1 MRLGQ
6 TEFTPVPQARHYQE
20 VGLPVVAV
28 AKEFAAYTRTGEH
41 SHLRAQLLFAVQGV
55 MVATTEV
62 GTWLVPPGY
71 ALWLPANVSHDVV
84 MHGHVAMRTAYVE
97 ASRRPKLPA
106 DCKVIV
112 VSPLLEA
119 ALVALSA
126 EPLPYNGHGRGG
138 HLAALILDE
147 IRRAPATVLALSV
160 PRDPRLA
167 KLARALI
174 EDPGLSMDID
184 RWADAIAV
192 SRRTMTRL
200 FRAQIGLSF
209 GAWRRRL
216 RLLRGTARYADGEP
230 ISRVAASLGY
240 LSVAAFRAMARREFG
255 SGSHLN
261 PPLSSSTRKT
271 AAVEHA

>member
-1 MRLGQ
+1 M
-6 TEFTPVPQARHYQE
+6 
-20 VGLPVVAV
+20 
-28 AKEFAAYTRTGEH
+28 AKEFAAQTRTGEH
-41 SHLRAQLLFAVQGV
+41 SHLRAQLVFAVQGL

-71 ALWLPANVSHDVV
+71 ALWLPANVLHDVA
-84 MHGHVAMRTAYVE
+84 MHGHVAMRTAYVD
-97 ASRRPKLPA
+97 ASGTPDLPSC
-106 DCKVIV
+106 CKVIV

-126 EPLPYNGHGRGG
+126 EPVSYDEHGRGG

-147 IRRAPATVLALSV
+147 IRRAPATAFALPV

-167 KLARALI
+167 KLAKALI
-174 EDPGLSMDID
+174 EDPGLSLDID

-200 FRAQIGLSF
+200 FRAQTGLSF

-216 RLLRGTARYADGEP
+216 RLLRAATRQADGEP

-240 LSVAAFRAMARREFG
+240 RNVAAFRAMARREFG
-255 SGSHLN
+255 TGVSIN
-261 PPLSSSTRKT
+261 PLTAQSSWRAQKGEQRSNTRGDRR
-271 AAVEHA
+271 

>member
-1 MRLGQ
+1 VRSGR
-6 TEFTPVPQARHYQE
+6 TEFTPVPQARHYRE

-28 AKEFAAYTRTGEH
+28 VKEFAARLRTGEH
-41 SHLRAQLLFAVQGV
+41 SHSRAQLLFAVKGV

-71 ALWLPANVSHDVV
+71 ALWLPANVVHDVA
-84 MHGHVAMRTAYVE
+84 MHGHVAMRTAYVDM
-97 ASRRPKLPA
+97 SGTPDLPSE
-106 DCKVIV
+106 CKVFV

-126 EPLPYNGHGRGG
+126 EPVSYDEHGRGG
-138 HLAALILDE
+138 HLAALVLDE
-147 IRRAPATVLALSV
+147 IRRAPGAAFALPV

-167 KLARALI
+167 KLAKALI
-174 EDPGLSMDID
+174 EDPGLSLNID
-184 RWADAIAV
+184 SWADAIAV

-200 FRAQIGLSF
+200 FREQTGLSF

-216 RLLRGTARYADGEP
+216 RLLRAAARQADGAP

-240 LSVAAFRAMARREFG
+240 RSVAAFQAMARREFG
-255 SGSHLN
+255 AGLRL
-261 PPLSSSTRKT
+261 PPPTRGERRPKPH
-271 AAVEHA
+271 VGR